1 MKTHIAFLR
10 GINVSGQKK
19 ILMSD
24 LRQMLESV
32 GLREVQTYI
41 QSGNVVFQSA
51 LNPSECEQII
61 FQAIKDTYGWE
72 VPVLVRTFEALS
84 NILNNCPFEEGKR
97 EKSYY
102 IILHSQPEKMDMLET
117 QELSIPD
124 EEFLITDECIYIHYA
139 VGAGKAK
146 FGTNWFEKKLNVKA
160 TARNY
165 NTMVKLIALF
175 KQ

>member
-61 FQAIKDTYGWE
+61 FQEIKDTYGWE

>member
-1 MKTHIAFLR
+1 MKTHIALLR

-61 FQAIKDTYGWE
+61 FQEIKDTYGWE